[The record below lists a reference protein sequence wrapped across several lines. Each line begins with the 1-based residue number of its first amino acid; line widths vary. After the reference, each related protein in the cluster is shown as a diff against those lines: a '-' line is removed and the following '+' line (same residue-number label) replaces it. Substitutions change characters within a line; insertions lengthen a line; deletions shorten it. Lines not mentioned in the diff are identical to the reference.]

1 MCGQRLGS
9 GVFRLQGTKVAYAVP
24 LLLVLAVVLVAALAF
39 NVANLDP
46 GGESIPQ
53 APAAGGPPP
62 TESYL
67 PDPIVTQVLAVLFG
81 FIMLGGAILFFRNRT
96 RVRAPAKR
104 FTWWQ
109 VLARALGVA
118 VLVVVLLAW
127 PRAIQAAR
135 ERAGTQAN
143 ATAEGG
149 TLTTVWPAAVA
160 GPIEIFLLVAVFLA
174 VAWLAYLFRRA
185 RMQGDATDWEDTFPV
200 SAARV
205 VAATTVREAILEI
218 EGGGEVRPRA
228 FLSRMDG
235 PSASRGR
242 SSWSISATFMIV
254 AAAVVLGLL
263 LYYAQYSGSVQ
274 WGLGLVFLGVIAFL
288 AWRQVLRGTAEP
300 GPLVGPVSPETIR
313 TGELDAL
320 SGSMQ
325 RAARGLRYSQMLV
338 TSRARVA
345 FLEHVRL
352 TLGLS
357 PEGLRRLQRDPEALR
372 RTVGDERLAEFLH
385 IRVGDMEER
394 FGWVLQARARGGFTR
409 EFREVLSRMEAW
421 R

>member
-1 MCGQRLGS
+1 M
-9 GVFRLQGTKVAYAVP
+9 
-24 LLLVLAVVLVAALAF
+24 
-39 NVANLDP
+39 
-46 GGESIPQ
+46 
-53 APAAGGPPP
+53 
-62 TESYL
+62 
-67 PDPIVTQVLAVLFG
+67 
-81 FIMLGGAILFFRNRT
+81 
-96 RVRAPAKR
+96 
-104 FTWWQ
+104 
-109 VLARALGVA
+109 
-118 VLVVVLLAW
+118 
-127 PRAIQAAR
+127 
-135 ERAGTQAN
+135 
-143 ATAEGG
+143 
-149 TLTTVWPAAVA
+149 
-160 GPIEIFLLVAVFLA
+160 
-174 VAWLAYLFRRA
+174 
-185 RMQGDATDWEDTFPV
+185 
-200 SAARV
+200 
-205 VAATTVREAILEI
+205 
-218 EGGGEVRPRA
+218 RPRA

-300 GPLVGPVSPETIR
+300 GPLVGPVAPETIR

-325 RAARGLRYSQMLV
+325 RAARGLRYSQVLV
-338 TSRARVA
+338 TSRARTA

-385 IRVGDMEER
+385 IRVGDLEER
-394 FGWVLQARARGGFTR
+394 FEWVLQARARGGFSR
-409 EFREVLSRMEAW
+409 EFREVLSHMEEW